1 MLCDPPVSHTRSVN
15 RLALYLPTRWEG
27 RRVLRVRFLDGDLA
41 IHRRI
46 MAIEAGPDG
55 WNSASAMRFVF
66 VASGAAEICVTLAP
80 GGSWSHVGSNCLG
93 VPAEQPT
100 MSLGWAHRS
109 DDTELRRVWL
119 HEAGH
124 ALGFVHEHGTQQ
136 AMTQLPWD
144 WPAFDA
150 WHRARGLDVEDARRR
165 WQEEIIAAPVV
176 AQGRYDPDSIMG
188 YYMPGA
194 WFTDG
199 VTRGGANRLSADD
212 RRLVAEWYGEPSSG
226 PPRTDT
232 DGGDTWLPVI
242 IGSG

>member
-1 MLCDPPVSHTRSVN
+1 MVCVPPPRVLYAAPE
-15 RLALYLPTRWEG
+15 LALYTPARWDA
-27 RRVLRVRFLDGDLA
+27 RRVLRVRFLDGDTETQ
-41 IHRRI
+41 RRI
-46 MAIEAGPDG
+46 AAIEAGPEG
-55 WNSASAMRFVF
+55 WSSASEMQFRFVEQ
-66 VASGAAEICVTLAP
+66 GEAEIRVTLAE
-80 GGSWSHVGSNCLG
+80 GASWSHVGMGCLG
-93 VPAEQPT
+93 VPVEQPT
-100 MSLGWAHRS
+100 MQLGWAHRS